1 MDNFTFQNP
10 TKLVFG
16 KDILKNV
23 GKELATSGA
32 KKVLLLAGG
41 GSIRKNGVYDSVVAS
56 LKEANLEFFEYWGV
70 QPNPVL
76 SSVNDAITEAK
87 NNGVDALLSVGG
99 GSVID
104 TTKAVAAGFYID
116 NVWQAFEEGAYIKK
130 ALPLYTVLTLSAT
143 GSEMNGFAVITND
156 SESKKWAIGGPALYP
171 KASFVDPSVQMSL
184 PWRQTANGA
193 VDALSHIMEFYF
205 LGTDEEANLALNE
218 SLMRTVIKVAN
229 SLQKNDQ
236 DYAARANL
244 ALSATLAL
252 NGVAGISLKGGDWS
266 THALE
271 HSISALHP
279 KVAHGEGLAVMFP
292 AWISYQQKHNPQLFK
307 RWASEVWKADNFDSG
322 VIKMKAQYKKWGSPV
337 SLGDL
342 GLTATD
348 IPALVENVLLAG
360 RPLGQLNPLKKEDV
374 EAIYKLAL

>member
-87 NNGVDALLSVGG
+87 HNGVDALLSVGG

>member
-56 LKEANLEFFEYWGV
+56 LKEANLEIFEYWGV

-87 NNGVDALLSVGG
+87 HNGVDALLSVGG